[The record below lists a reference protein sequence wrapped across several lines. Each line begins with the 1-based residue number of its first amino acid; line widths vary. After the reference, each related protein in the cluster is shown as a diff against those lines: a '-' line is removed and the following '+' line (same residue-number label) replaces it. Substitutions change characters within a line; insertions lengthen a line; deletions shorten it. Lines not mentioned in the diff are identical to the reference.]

1 MLFDCIG
8 TLPDAYKSD
17 RARIAILSS
26 HTLKGLWYERVCPY
40 IFGHQF
46 FFLFL
51 SHRVIR
57 SRLLYQEDKHD
68 SIEDDFDSWVYV
80 QRVADQML
88 LLNSAVVAIF
98 RLCYAFLKVED
109 DV

>member
-8 TLPDAYKSD
+8 TFPDAHKGN

-26 HTLKGLWYERVCPY
+26 ATLKGLWYERVCPY

-51 SHRVIR
+51 SHRVTR

-68 SIEDDFDSWVYV
+68 SIEDDFNSWVYV
-80 QRVADQML
+80 QRVADQVL
-88 LLNSAVVAIF
+88 LLNSAVVTILLF
-98 RLCYAFLKVED
+98 CYAFLKVED
-109 DV
+109 EV